1 MSTFPCT
8 HEITELTEN
17 CETKTSRD
25 TKNRRSIED
34 DINRLFEA
42 IDIGTSRRHFSG
54 KSSMKRPIRVSPSHI
69 SGSGIG
75 ISDPM
80 SLKQSFR
87 GLCISQA
94 SEMAALRKRLPRPSA
109 SPGISDYRA
118 VVIEE
123 NKEENYCTSNRN
135 SAKDISDLVKSPSKD
150 FVKRKYEPRRTL
162 VPKTVGQCNEA
173 VKDKRD
179 QHRKGKMVNSRPG
192 SSLVCKTRR
201 ADEKS
206 SAKEKS
212 EFSQSSQ
219 SSSMGSSFYSEET
232 YLSGGSSRSGH
243 RAHMSRDSRWEAIS
257 CARKQHGSL
266 SLRSFKMLR
275 KIGGGDIGTVYLS
288 ELIGTGCLFAVK
300 VMDNEY
306 LVARKKM
313 TRAHTEREILG
324 ILDHPFLPTLY
335 AHFATDKFSCLVMEY
350 CLGGDL
356 HVLRQKQPSRSF
368 SEKAA
373 RFYAAEVLV
382 ALEYLHMLG
391 VVYRDLKPENVLVR
405 EDGHIMLT
413 DFDLSLRCPT
423 PVTPTLLQPP
433 TTNPPPS
440 SCIDPLC
447 LHPSCFTL
455 HKAPRKP
462 EPHPD
467 MRYPQMVLEPTGAR
481 SNSFVGTHEY
491 LAPEVVRGEGHGSPV
506 DWWTL
511 GVFLYEMLYGLTP
524 FRGSTNEETLSNVVS
539 RCLTFPGAPVVSSA
553 ARDLMRRLLRKE
565 PEERPGSAAEI
576 RGHPFF
582 EGLNWALVRCQ
593 RPPEMPRLVDVGGA
607 S

>member
-1 MSTFPCT
+1 MSMFPCT

-25 TKNRRSIED
+25 KQNRHSIED

-42 IDIGTSRRHFSG
+42 IDLGTSRPHFSD

-69 SGSGIG
+69 SGIG
-75 ISDPM
+75 ISDPV
-80 SLKQSFR
+80 SLKQALR

-94 SEMAALRKRLPRPSA
+94 SEMAALRKRLPRTS
-109 SPGISDYRA
+109 
-118 VVIEE
+118 VVIKE

-135 SAKDISDLVKSPSKD
+135 SVKDISSDSVKSQSKD
-150 FVKRKYEPRRTL
+150 FVKRKYVPRRTFA
-162 VPKTVGQCNEA
+162 PKTVGQCNEA
-173 VKDKRD
+173 VKENRD

-192 SSLVCKTRR
+192 SSLVCKTMR

-243 RAHMSRDSRWEAIS
+243 RAHMSRDSKLEAIS

-266 SLRSFKMLR
+266 SLRNFKMLR

-288 ELIGTGCLFAVK
+288 ELMGTGCLFAVK
-300 VMDNEY
+300 VMDNEF

-350 CLGGDL
+350 CPGGDL
-356 HVLRQKQPSRSF
+356 HVLRQKQPSRF
-368 SEKAA
+368 FTEKAA
-373 RFYAAEVLV
+373 RFYAAEVVV

-423 PVTPTLLQPP
+423 PVTPTLLKPP
-433 TTNPPPS
+433 TTNS

-447 LHPSCFTL
+447 LHPSCFKT
-455 HKAPRKP
+455 PRKP
-462 EPHPD
+462 EPHHPD
-467 MRYPQMVLEPTGAR
+467 TRYPQMVLEPTGAH

-511 GVFLYEMLYGLTP
+511 GVFIYEMLYGRTP

-539 RCLTFPGAPVVSSA
+539 RCVGFPGAPVVSSA

-565 PEERPGSAAEI
+565 PRERMGCAAEI
-576 RGHPFF
+576 KGHPFF
-582 EGLNWALVRCQ
+582 EGMNWALVRN
-593 RPPEMPRLVDVGGA
+593 RDRYSKYDDLVDALGVNVA
-607 S
+607 FFDLQFLD